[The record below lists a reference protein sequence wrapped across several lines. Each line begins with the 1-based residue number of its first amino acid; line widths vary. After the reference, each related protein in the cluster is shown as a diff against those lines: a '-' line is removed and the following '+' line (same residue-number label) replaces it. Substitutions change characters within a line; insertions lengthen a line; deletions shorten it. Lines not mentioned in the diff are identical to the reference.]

1 MAKFAQVIECLKNG
15 GTAQRMAWDVN
26 GDKEIM
32 MQIPQRIAKDIVPK
46 MTSVQNHIKPK
57 LSTVGSG
64 EIEYHDQVLI
74 ITFTDDG
81 KTPARATYYIP
92 TWEDIMADD
101 WRLSEDADAYKRRMK
116 TEWLE
121 LEDKAGKL
129 ASFFKSH
136 IFEALSEEKQKLMH
150 EQYDA
155 MIHYST
161 VLGNRCKL
169 EGIEL

>member
-1 MAKFAQVIECLKNG
+1 MAKFSEVIECLKNG
-15 GTAQRMAWDVN
+15 GTAQRMAWDVE

-46 MTSVQNHIKPK
+46 MTSVQNGIKPK

-64 EIEYHDQVLI
+64 EIEYHDQVI
-74 ITFTDDG
+74 IISFTDDG

-92 TWEDIMADD
+92 TWEDIFADD
-101 WRLSEDADAYKRRMK
+101 WRLSEDAESYKKRMK

-121 LEDKAGKL
+121 LEDKAEKL
-129 ASFFKSH
+129 SSFFKSH
-136 IFEALSEEKQKLMH
+136 IFETLPKEKQQLMY

-161 VLGNRCKL
+161 VLANLCKL
-169 EGIEL
+169 EGIDL